1 MISKTTGGYQYAT
14 EKPESKLDFIL
25 QNQVKETLVLFK
37 KNPLHPSLGNKKI
50 SGQKNIY
57 ELRVPKNFRITY
69 SKVGNTIFLRKVG
82 KHDKTDRE

>member
-1 MISKTTGGYQYAT
+1 MQNIHIEAT
-14 EKPESKLDFIL
+14 STFIKHYRKLDFIL

-57 ELRVPKNFRITY
+57 ELRVSKNFRITY
-69 SKVGNTIFLRKVG
+69 SKEGNTIFLRKVW
-82 KHDKTDRE
+82 KHDIINNP